1 MYIHISFSV
10 CLFQAIQPSNQASSY
25 MLGKVSGATFHILV
39 FFIYFLAFL
48 VVQYITTTKNEK
60 EEKHFPCNIMN
71 SISIKTNSLDETESE
86 ADAKEKKKPLRMS
99 TIIMM
104 IMIPILCIVVF
115 WMFSSIVVGSF
126 SSKEDASR
134 EANKRQATIQ
144 LTDK

>member
-1 MYIHISFSV
+1 
-10 CLFQAIQPSNQASSY
+10 
-25 MLGKVSGATFHILV
+25 
-39 FFIYFLAFL
+39 
-48 VVQYITTTKNEK
+48 
-60 EEKHFPCNIMN
+60 MN
-71 SISIKTNSLDETESE
+71 SISIKTNSFDETESE

-104 IMIPILCIVVF
+104 IMIPILCIVAF
-115 WMFSSIVVGSF
+115 WMFSIVAVSF

>member
-1 MYIHISFSV
+1 
-10 CLFQAIQPSNQASSY
+10 
-25 MLGKVSGATFHILV
+25 
-39 FFIYFLAFL
+39 
-48 VVQYITTTKNEK
+48 
-60 EEKHFPCNIMN
+60 MN

-99 TIIMM
+99 TIIML
-104 IMIPILCIVVF
+104 IMIPILCIVAF

>member
-1 MYIHISFSV
+1 
-10 CLFQAIQPSNQASSY
+10 
-25 MLGKVSGATFHILV
+25 
-39 FFIYFLAFL
+39 
-48 VVQYITTTKNEK
+48 
-60 EEKHFPCNIMN
+60 MN

-86 ADAKEKKKPLRMS
+86 ADAKKKKPLRMLM
-99 TIIMM
+99 IIMM

-115 WMFSSIVVGSF
+115 WMFSIVAGSF